1 MYQFKRDK
9 QITTT
14 PDFWPQGRFNKKKC
28 RNCGEE
34 YSPQSPCHLYCSD
47 NCAAEGKT
55 SAYLKRNYGINFTIY
70 KEMLE
75 AQNHKCKVCGGLGF
89 KLKETHNLL
98 LVVDHC
104 HMTGAVRGLLC
115 HNCNR
120 GIGLLQDS
128 VSNLES
134 AIKYLEGSTTRSKDR
149 TPEWVEVPSPG
160 DG

>member
-9 QITTT
+9 PITTT
-14 PDFWPQGRFNKKKC
+14 PDFWPQKRFNKKPC
-28 RNCGEE
+28 RNCDKEFE
-34 YSPQSPCHLYCSD
+34 PQSPCHLYCTD
-47 NCAAEGKT
+47 QCAAEGKT
-55 SAYLKRNYGINFTIY
+55 SAYLKRNYGISYFEYLDMLKDQNNVCKICGEIGFT
-70 KEMLE
+70 MTD
-75 AQNHKCKVCGGLGF
+75 H
-89 KLKETHNLL
+89 HNLL

-104 HMTGAVRGLLC
+104 HETNEVRGLLC

-134 AIKYLEGSTTRSKDR
+134 AIKYLEGSTTRAKARRNKCS
-149 TPEWVEVPSPG
+149 EAPSPR

>member
-1 MYQFKRDK
+1 MYQFKRTDV
-9 QITTT
+9 ITTS
-14 PDFWPQGRFNKKKC
+14 PEQWPQKRFNKKEC
-28 RNCGEE
+28 RNCGKFFD
-34 YSPQSPCHLYCSD
+34 PQSPCHLYCTD

-55 SAYLKRNYGINFTIY
+55 SAYLQRNYGIDLNTY
-70 KEMLE
+70 KRMLKE
-75 AQNHKCKVCGGLGF
+75 QNHQCKVCGSEGF
-89 KLKETHNLL
+89 KMKPEHNVL

-104 HMTGAVRGLLC
+104 HKTSEVRGLLC

-128 VSNLES
+128 VENLQS

-149 TPEWVEVPSPG
+149 RSKCSEAPSPG